1 MDVTLEKLQ
10 GDLKLIQERK
20 EHTMNAYH
28 QICGAESVIQQ
39 MIAHLVTPEAP
50 AQEEPPKVEEE
61 SSPSDDQQ
69 NSSDGQHADHQ

>member
-28 QICGAESVIQQ
+28 QICGAESVLQQ
-39 MIAHLVTPEAP
+39 MMSHLLTPELP
-50 AQEEPPKVEEE
+50 AHEEPPKVDEE
-61 SSPSDDQQ
+61 SSPSNDEQDNGNNQQ
-69 NSSDGQHADHQ
+69 AD